1 MSTGVI
7 ITLII
12 CVTLIILSVISQVNQ
27 TKKYTRK
34 REDET
39 SKEFETPEDND
50 LFKLF
55 KED

>member
-12 CVTLIILSVISQVNQ
+12 CVTLIILSMISQVNQ
-27 TKKYTRK
+27 TKKYKIK

-39 SKEFETPEDND
+39 SEEFETPEDND
-50 LFKLF
+50 LFKPF
-55 KED
+55 